1 MDKDVEIKN
10 LRKQNEWLRGV
21 NSKLEIENKHLD
33 ELYMRYATGEDYE
46 KREREKLQKE
56 YDKLLEEK
64 TELELENVR
73 LKEQILY
80 LKENGCFNCI
90 NG

>member
-56 YDKLLEEK
+56 YDKLLEENK
-64 TELELENVR
+64 Q
-73 LKEQILY
+73 LKEQCL
-80 LKENGCFNCI
+80 NCAKI
-90 NG
+90 KVMAS

>member
-56 YDKLLEEK
+56 YEKLLEENK
-64 TELELENVR
+64 R
-73 LKEQILY
+73 LKEQCL
-80 LKENGCFNCI
+80 NCAKI
-90 NG
+90 KVMAS

>member
-1 MDKDVEIKN
+1 MDKDEKIKQ

-21 NSKLEIENKHLD
+21 NSKLESENKHLD

-56 YDKLLEEK
+56 YEKLLEENK
-64 TELELENVR
+64 R
-73 LKEQILY
+73 LKEQCLHCTKI
-80 LKENGCFNCI
+80 KVMAS
-90 NG
+90 

>member
-1 MDKDVEIKN
+1 MDNDVEIKN
-10 LRKQNEWLRGV
+10 LRKQNEWLHGV

-33 ELYMRYATGEDYE
+33 ELYMRYATGEDYQ

-56 YDKLLEEK
+56 FDKLLEEK
-64 TELELENVR
+64 TKLEEENVR

-80 LKENGCFNCI
+80 LKENGCFN
-90 NG
+90 

>member
-1 MDKDVEIKN
+1 MDKDEKIKQ

-21 NSKLEIENKHLD
+21 NSRLESENKHLD

-56 YDKLLEEK
+56 YDKLLEENK
-64 TELELENVR
+64 Q
-73 LKEQILY
+73 LKEQCL
-80 LKENGCFNCI
+80 NCTKI
-90 NG
+90 KVMAS

>member
-1 MDKDVEIKN
+1 MDKDEKIKQ
-10 LRKQNEWLRGV
+10 LRKQNERLHGM
-21 NSKLEIENKHLD
+21 NSKLESENKHLD
-33 ELYMRYATGEDYE
+33 ELYMRYATGEDYQ
-46 KREREKLQKE
+46 KREREKLQNE

-64 TELELENVR
+64 TKLEEENVN

-80 LKENGCFNCI
+80 LKENGSFNCI

>member
-1 MDKDVEIKN
+1 MDKDVEIKQ

-33 ELYMRYATGEDYE
+33 DLYMRYATGEDYE

-56 YDKLLEEK
+56 YDKLLEENK
-64 TELELENVR
+64 Q
-73 LKEQILY
+73 LKEQCL
-80 LKENGCFNCI
+80 NCAKI
-90 NG
+90 KVMAS

>member
-1 MDKDVEIKN
+1 MDKDEEIKQ

-56 YDKLLEEK
+56 YDKLLEENK
-64 TELELENVR
+64 Q
-73 LKEQILY
+73 LKEQCL
-80 LKENGCFNCI
+80 NCAKI
-90 NG
+90 KVMAS

>member
-1 MDKDVEIKN
+1 MDKDEEIKQ

-21 NSKLEIENKHLD
+21 NSKLESENKHLD

-56 YDKLLEEK
+56 FDKLLEEK
-64 TELELENVR
+64 TKLEEENVR

-80 LKENGCFNCI
+80 LKEDGCFNCI

>member
-21 NSKLEIENKHLD
+21 NGKLEIENKHLD

-56 YDKLLEEK
+56 YDKLLEENK
-64 TELELENVR
+64 Q
-73 LKEQILY
+73 LKEQCL
-80 LKENGCFNCI
+80 NCAKI
-90 NG
+90 KVMAS

>member
-1 MDKDVEIKN
+1 MDNDVEIKN

-33 ELYMRYATGEDYE
+33 ELYMRYATGEDYQ

-64 TELELENVR
+64 SKLEEENVR

-80 LKENGCFNCI
+80 LKENGSFNCI

>member
-1 MDKDVEIKN
+1 MDKDVEIKQ

-21 NSKLEIENKHLD
+21 NGKLEIENKHLD

-56 YDKLLEEK
+56 YDKLLEENK
-64 TELELENVR
+64 Q
-73 LKEQILY
+73 LKEQCL
-80 LKENGCFNCI
+80 NCAKI
-90 NG
+90 KVMAS

>member
-10 LRKQNEWLRGV
+10 LQKQNEWLRGV

-56 YDKLLEEK
+56 FDKLLEEK
-64 TELELENVR
+64 SKLEEENIS

>member
-1 MDKDVEIKN
+1 MDNDVEIKQ

-56 YDKLLEEK
+56 YDKLLEENK
-64 TELELENVR
+64 Q
-73 LKEQILY
+73 LKEQCL
-80 LKENGCFNCI
+80 NCAKI
-90 NG
+90 KVMAS

>member
-56 YDKLLEEK
+56 YDKLLEENK
-64 TELELENVR
+64 Q
-73 LKEQILY
+73 LKEQCL
-80 LKENGCFNCI
+80 NCTKI
-90 NG
+90 KVMAS

>member
-1 MDKDVEIKN
+1 MDNDVEIKN

-33 ELYMRYATGEDYE
+33 ELYMRYATGEGYQ

-56 YDKLLEEK
+56 YEKLLK
-64 TELELENVR
+64 ENKQ
-73 LKEQILY
+73 LKEQCL
-80 LKENGCFNCI
+80 NCVKI
-90 NG
+90 KVLAS

>member
-21 NSKLEIENKHLD
+21 NGKLEIENKHLD
-33 ELYMRYATGEDYE
+33 ELYMRYATGEDYQ

-56 YDKLLEEK
+56 YEKLLEENK
-64 TELELENVR
+64 R
-73 LKEQILY
+73 LKEQCL
-80 LKENGCFNCI
+80 NCTKI
-90 NG
+90 KVMAS